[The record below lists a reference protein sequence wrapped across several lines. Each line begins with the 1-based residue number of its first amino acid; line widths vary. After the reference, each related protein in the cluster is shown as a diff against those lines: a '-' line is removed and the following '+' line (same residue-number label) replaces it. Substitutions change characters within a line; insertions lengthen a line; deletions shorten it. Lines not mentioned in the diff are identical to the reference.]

1 MNKLILAGLVSV
13 AVSLSALAQA
23 EKKDEAKADAA
34 KSDAKEVAVIKTSE
48 GEMVIEFWPD
58 VAPKTVE
65 NFKTLA
71 KKGFYDGTCF
81 HRVIKGFM
89 IQGGDPL
96 TKDPAKEA
104 SWGTGDPGYKIKA
117 EFNDRKHV
125 RGVISMARSG
135 DPQEQMGQPPR
146 PQFADSAGSQFF
158 ICHGNPSSLDGQ
170 YTTFGKLIKGDDAL
184 EKIATTATRPQ
195 DRPVKRMN
203 IDSIKI
209 VPADSV
215 K

>member
-1 MNKLILAGLVSV
+1 MANVRAMNKLILAGLVSA

-23 EKKDEAKADAA
+23 EKKDAAKADPT

-48 GEMVIEFWPD
+48 GEMVLEFWPD

-96 TKDPAKEA
+96 TKDAAKEA
-104 SWGTGDPGYKIKA
+104 AWGSGDPGYKIKA
-117 EFNDRKHV
+117 EFNNRKHV
-125 RGVISMARSG
+125 RGVISMARSQH
-135 DPQEQMGQPPR
+135 P
-146 PQFADSAGSQFF
+146 DSAGCQFF
-158 ICHGNPSSLDGQ
+158 ICHDNASSLDGL
-170 YTTFGKLIKGDDAL
+170 YTTFGKLIKGDDVL